1 MDKMDLEILRLL
13 MKNPQEHF
21 STIAKKTGVTQ
32 KTVQT
37 KVQKMKEKGII
48 LRSTIVIDLSKIGY
62 EGEATIR
69 ITNAPGY
76 DKADTIGA
84 LKGISNIFIITEI
97 IGDFDIMA
105 IAAVKDYP
113 NAINLINTIRQL
125 PSVEKAEA
133 DFVTDTQFPAT
144 TEFNKQL
151 PSDKNYT
158 LQKVSKIRRTII

>member
-1 MDKMDLEILRLL
+1 MNETDLEILRLL
-13 MKNPQEHF
+13 MKNPQERF
-21 STIAKKTGVTQ
+21 SAIAKKASVSPR
-32 KTVQT
+32 TVQK
-37 KVQKMKEKGII
+37 KVQKMKEEGII
-48 LRSTIVIDLSKIGY
+48 LRSTIVIDLSKLGY

-69 ITNAPGY
+69 IINAPGY
-76 DKADTIGA
+76 DKAATIDA
-84 LKGISNIFIITEI
+84 LKGISNVFIITEI

-113 NAINLINTIRQL
+113 SAIDMVNTIRRL

-151 PSDKNYT
+151 PSDKNY
-158 LQKVSKIRRTII
+158 SIP